1 VNELGTSHPTAER
14 HGKPWGSGED
24 RRLYDAFVNGLEV
37 DDLAREHKRK
47 VGGIRSRL
55 KRLGLIDA
63 NGCSVSPVP
72 PFGLAPRAAPTQIK
86 ELNVRERIFIGLL
99 RDVPRR
105 KQRIA
110 FAVLR
115 ALVDQATL
123 SSTPD
128 DDIDAVTD

>member
-1 VNELGTSHPTAER
+1 MNEHGTSRPRAER
-14 HGKPWGSGED
+14 HGKPWGSDED
-24 RRLYDAFVNGLEV
+24 RRLYDAFVNGLDV

-47 VGGIRSRL
+47 VGGIRARL
-55 KRLGLIDA
+55 KRLGLLDA

-72 PFGLAPRAAPTQIK
+72 PFERAPRAAPTTVN
-86 ELNVRERIFIGLL
+86 ELNVRERIFIGML

-115 ALVDQATL
+115 ALADQATL
-123 SSTPD
+123 SSTPED
-128 DDIDAVTD
+128 DVDAVSD